1 MMMNKSK
8 GTKITLGGRS
18 FVIACEEDKKPIL
31 TAAVEMV
38 EDKLDEVQK
47 NGKVIGLDR
56 CALLAALNIASE
68 LLDGQTQVQS
78 SGDLDNQLQRMVG
91 KIDAVIEEQNQ
102 LSI

>member
-1 MMMNKSK
+1 MIMNKSK

-18 FVIACEEDKKPIL
+18 FVIACEEDKKPVL
-31 TAAVEMV
+31 AAAAQMV

-68 LLDGQTQVQS
+68 LLEGQTQVQS
-78 SGDLDNQLQRMVG
+78 SGDLGSQLQRMST
-91 KIDAVIEEQNQ
+91 KIDAVMEEQNQ

>member
-1 MMMNKSK
+1 MISKSK

-18 FVIACEEDKKPIL
+18 FVVACEEDKQPIL
-31 TAAVEMV
+31 AAAVEMV
-38 EDKLDEVQK
+38 ENKIEEVQK

-68 LLDGQTQVQS
+68 LLEEQTQVHS
-78 SGDLDNQLQRMVG
+78 SGDLGSQLQRMSS

-102 LSI
+102 LTI